1 MEDPIAEAGEVADAI
16 TGTLENLRL
25 VVAAFGIAVGI
36 GDVKGIEYV
45 FAPVMNGSGTFKK
58 LRKMCTFSAND
69 PVTEQFFGKLGV
81 RRVHKK
87 EKVVFQIICLFQ
99 SSRQAEDNPKFL
111 PFFIRELLRRLV
123 EQRFRVLAEPSP
135 LTRQVFL
142 HFLPYSLQRPDYLP
156 GNMVAVDRD
165 GGLGKTNL
173 RNLPEMRIHIH
184 DEILDLFPVFELTE
198 IADQIRF
205 LAVWKDIHDLS
216 VPWVGQDRLVFL
228 SVGIPFEFING
239 ENFRQLLAGVGNQI
253 EITESCADRNIVF
266 LCYVRCG
273 DSVSK
278 VLNNSCILAARH
290 TVVARKK
297 AVFLVKPLAA
307 AVAYIS
313 SLTEMK
319 VDILSKRRYVPD
331 LLYSV
336 VVDLIGFGTAAWAVM
351 PTPGK
356 FYLYVLFLLFI
367 PYVFDDYIFQSE
379 QFCGII
385 FVEHRVHPFC

>member
-58 LRKMCTFSAND
+58 LRKMCTFSSND

-156 GNMVAVDRD
+156 GNMVAVDHD
-165 GGLGKTNL
+165 GGLGETNL

-184 DEILDLFPVFELTE
+184 DEILDIFPVFELTE

-205 LAVWKDIHDLS
+205 LAVWKDVNDLP
-216 VPWVGQDRLVFL
+216 VLRVGQDRLVFL
-228 SVGIPFEFING
+228 SIGISFEFIYG

-253 EITESCADRNIVF
+253 EITESCADRNVVLF
-266 LCYVRCG
+266 GYVGSRHG
-273 DSVSK
+273 ISK
-278 VLNNSCILAARH
+278 VFNNSGVFAARH

-307 AVAYIS
+307 AAAHIS
-313 SLTEMK
+313 SLSKMK
-319 VDILSKRRYVPD
+319 IDILSKRRNVPD

-336 VVDLIGFGTAAWAVM
+336 VMDLIGFDTAAWAAM
-351 PTPGK
+351 PAPGE
-356 FYLYVLFLLFI
+356 FNLYVLFLPFI
-367 PYVFDDYIFQSE
+367 PYVFDDYIFQS
-379 QFCGII
+379 
-385 FVEHRVHPFC
+385 